1 MRGAGPLPVY
11 SFTGPQGAGIDASD
25 QRSYWDAGL
34 PAVMVT
40 DTSFL
45 RNPAYHTPQDTAATL
60 DYERM
65 AGVVDGVDNAV
76 LALSSGD

>member
-1 MRGAGPLPVY
+1 VPCAAPI
-11 SFTGPQGAGIDASD
+11 AGIDASD
-25 QRSYWDAGL
+25 QRYWDAGI

-45 RNPAYHTPQDTAATL
+45 RNPSYHSPGDTAATL

-65 AGVVDGVDNAV
+65 AGVVDGVCNAV
-76 LALSSGD
+76 LMISAPR